1 LVWEE
6 RDVTTTTSNGGGK
19 VTPPLGRLFLR
30 KSVEQMHAEHA
41 GGELKKSLGALN
53 LILLGIGCIIGTG
66 IFVLTG
72 RAAAEFAGPGI
83 MISFVITGTL
93 CALVALCYSELA
105 AAIPVSGS
113 AYSYSYASMGEF
125 VAWIM
130 GVLLLLEYGVAASTV
145 AVGWS
150 GYTASLLNDLGVHI
164 PAALRAAPGVT
175 AVAYP
180 GNPAG
185 PGTIDL
191 PALLGIVGVT
201 ILLARGVTESA
212 TVNNIIVAIKV
223 TVVIAFIVIGASFVN
238 TANWSPLIPAQVPA
252 PPPGSDMS
260 TWGQIQTALINVVT
274 GHSRDSAYG
283 IGGLISAASVIFFAY
298 IGFEA
303 VSTAGAESKNPAR
316 DMPIGILG
324 SLVICTI
331 LYILTCAVLVG
342 VMPYT
347 ELSPTDPAPIATAV
361 NHITAHSQTD
371 LRWFSYVV
379 KVGAF
384 AGLSSVMLVLL
395 YGQTRI
401 FYTMARDG
409 LLPPIFA
416 NVNAK
421 TKTPILN
428 TLLVGVVAAGFA
440 GFTGLDFLGDT
451 TNVGTLVA
459 FMLICIT
466 VIYLRFAKPSLN
478 RPFKMPTW
486 LICIIAVLGA
496 VMCFM
501 LLMSLM
507 SEEKTRNFF
516 IPYVIVGVLIY
527 FVYGMWNSKL
537 GRGVVVRGVTDEPNP
552 TQP

>member
-1 LVWEE
+1 MAG
-6 RDVTTTTSNGGGK
+6 RG
-19 VTPPLGRLFLR
+19 LGQLFAR
-30 KSVEQMHAEHA
+30 KSVEQMHAEHQ

-53 LILLGIGCIIGTG
+53 LVLLGIGCIIGTG

-83 MISFVITGTL
+83 MISFVITGVL

-113 AYSYSYASMGEF
+113 AYSYSYASLGEF

-150 GYTASLLNDLGVHI
+150 GYTTSLLHDLGITI
-164 PAALRAAPGVT
+164 PAALTAAPGVEVKDLVT
-175 AVAYP
+175 GEMVT
-180 GNPAG
+180 GIVN
-185 PGTIDL
+185 L
-191 PALLGIVGVT
+191 PALLGIVAVTALLVVGVS
-201 ILLARGVTESA
+201 ESA
-212 TVNNIIVAIKV
+212 TVNNVVVAIKV
-223 TVVIAFIVIGASFVN
+223 TVVIAFIAIGFFYVN
-238 TANWSPLIPAQVPA
+238 PANWSPLIPEQVPA

-260 TWGQIQTALINVVT
+260 IGGQIWTALGNVVT
-274 GHSRDSAYG
+274 GQSRDSAYG
-283 IGGLISAASVIFFAY
+283 IGGLIAAASVIFFAY

-324 SLVICTI
+324 SLIVCTI

-342 VMPYT
+342 IVPYT
-347 ELSPTDPAPIATAV
+347 ELNDPAPIAKAV
-361 NHITAHSQTD
+361 NAIG
-371 LRWFSYVV
+371 LPWFAFLV
-379 KVGAF
+379 KLGAF

-401 FYTMARDG
+401 FYTMSRDG
-409 LLPPIFA
+409 LLPSVFSK
-416 NVNAK
+416 VNPK
-421 TKTPILN
+421 TKTPWTN
-428 TLLVGVVAAGFA
+428 TILVGIIAAGFA

-459 FMLICIT
+459 FMFICIT
-466 VIYLRFAKPSLN
+466 AIYLRIARPDLK

-486 LICIIAVLGA
+486 AIIIVAVLGA
-496 VMCFM
+496 LMCFI
-501 LLMSLM
+501 LVMSLM
-507 SEEKTRNFF
+507 SEERTRNFF
-516 IPYVIVGVLIY
+516 IPYLVVGVLFY

-537 GRGVVVRGVTDEPNP
+537 AKGVTVTGHEPAP
-552 TQP
+552 DLGITGQQPDPVRER